1 MTIQLLGTQARHLV
15 SRFSY
20 GVTPR
25 LAADVRAAG
34 GARAW
39 FERQLSPG
47 SIDDP
52 GVSGLVTWFPSL
64 ERDAATL
71 WRRQVD
77 GVEGGWEVMQ
87 DYARWVLLRR
97 MRSRRQV
104 HEVMTEF
111 WENHLNVPV
120 NGDGAFTHRKT
131 YGDAIRKHALDSF
144 EELLQATITHPAML
158 IYLDNAVS
166 TAAHPNENLG
176 RELLELHTVGRG
188 NHDEDDVK
196 SSARILT
203 GWTVDMWRTWAPSY
217 DASRHWRGPVQ
228 VLDFNDPNAAA
239 DGQSLTRRYLS
250 YLAHHPLT
258 ARRIARKLAVK
269 FVRDDPPDA
278 LVEELAEVYLRE
290 GTQIR
295 PVLQA
300 LVRSPVFAASV
311 DAKVRDPG
319 EDLVATYRA
328 LGVKVARPTAD
339 QDAANSML
347 WQVQSLGSAPF
358 SWPRPDGQPVDN
370 NSWSSPSRMMASLRI
385 HFAMSGTWW
394 PRTGI
399 TYRKATSWAPELPV
413 RFDRLVD
420 HLSRVLLHR
429 RSNDALLAACCAAVG
444 CRPGER
450 ITRDHPVMR
459 WMNPRLLTC
468 VLDSPDFFSR

>member
-1 MTIQLLGTQARHLV
+1 MTIPLLGTQARHLV

-25 LAADVRAAG
+25 LAADVRSSG
-34 GARAW
+34 GAGAW
-39 FERQLSPG
+39 FDQQLSPRT
-47 SIDDP
+47 IDDP
-52 GVSGLVTWFPSL
+52 GVAGLVTWFPSL
-64 ERDAATL
+64 DRSAATL
-71 WRRQVD
+71 WRRQIE
-77 GVEGGWEVMQ
+77 GIEGGWEVMA

-120 NGDGAFTHRKT
+120 NGDGAFTHRKP

-144 EELLQATITHPAML
+144 EALLQATITHPAML

-196 SSARILT
+196 NSARILT

-217 DASRHWRGPVQ
+217 DAPRHWRGPVQ
-228 VLDFNDPNAAA
+228 VLGFSDANAAA
-239 DGQSLTRRYLS
+239 DGRDLTRRYLR
-250 YLAHHPLT
+250 YLAHHPMT

-278 LVEELAEVYLRE
+278 LGEELAEVYLRE
-290 GTQIR
+290 GTRIQ
-295 PVLQA
+295 PVLRA
-300 LVRSPVFAASV
+300 LVRHAVFAASV

-328 LGVKVARPTAD
+328 LDVKVAEPSAD

-347 WQVQSLGSAPF
+347 WQVSSLGSAPF

-370 NSWSSPSRMMASLRI
+370 DAWSTPSRLLASMRI
-385 HFAMSGTWW
+385 HFVMSGTWW

-399 TYRKATSWAPELPV
+399 TYRKPTSWAPELPV
-413 RFDRLVD
+413 RFDLLVD
-420 HLSRVLLHR
+420 HLARVLLHR
-429 RSNDALLAACCAAVG
+429 RASEALLTACCAAVG

-459 WMNPRLLTC
+459 WRNPRLLTT
-468 VLDSPDFFSR
+468 VLDSPDFFAR